1 MMELTIREPVYEER
15 QANGIRTEAEFRFL
29 LVAANF
35 NGVKLRKVA
44 TPRLG
49 LGVFDQNPC

>member
-1 MMELTIREPVYEER
+1 MELTIREPVYEER

-44 TPRLG
+44 TPHLG